1 VITWRIKGKTIRKTA
16 LCQLCTT
23 AVPNDI
29 GLHTSVL
36 KDEVGLGLGL
46 VIVRLFRF
54 RIFVCFLV

>member
-1 VITWRIKGKTIRKTA
+1 VITWRIKGKTIRKLHCA
-16 LCQLCTT
+16 ILCTT
-23 AVPNDI
+23 AVLNDI